1 VRHVFSVRSLFSTR
15 MDPFFMLQTAHQL
28 PSSEAWRALEQSALM
43 SVIASEARAALH
55 GEVAI
60 SYDERLDLEEFSLPH
75 IRESLGITAWSS
87 IVAQAL
93 SEYTSSEQPESFDR
107 TLTSL
112 KHPTAISLSILRERL
127 RDYHDVGFAS
137 PHALASAAASCAE
150 IFYCV
155 DRCDEYWLSQDN
167 HLTFVSR
174 NIHGDMHIAQVALA
188 SERPTRD
195 AEDLVQSDLFIP
207 LHELGERSKLL
218 QKGTQRLSSIATLNQ
233 WQDWSPML
241 GALLVFARKVGMTE
255 IREIAEYPSVL
266 AELDRSAA
274 ATAEA
279 MFGTDM
285 MFLPSFVREHSILD
299 LASTPVEFPNT
310 FCAGP
315 GEDTATYIP
324 VYFDNK
330 LWFPRINHLSKRARA
345 QETTGTP
352 FAERLRQ
359 NIVAELQSETSAA
372 EIVRFSPDELP
383 QALRATYRLFCRD
396 PRRVEALLRIFTNP
410 AAYERE

>member
-1 VRHVFSVRSLFSTR
+1 
-15 MDPFFMLQTAHQL
+15 MLQTAHQL
-28 PSSEAWRALEQSALM
+28 PSSEAWRALQQSALM

-55 GEVAI
+55 GEVTI
-60 SYDERLDLEEFSLPH
+60 SYEERLDLEEFSLPH
-75 IRESLGITAWSS
+75 IRDSLGITAWSS
-87 IVAQAL
+87 LVAQAL
-93 SEYTSSEQPESFDR
+93 SQYTSSEQPDSFDR

-112 KHPTAISLSILRERL
+112 KHPVAISLSILRERL
-127 RDYHDVGFAS
+127 MDYHGLGFTS
-137 PHALASAAASCAE
+137 PHALARAAASCAE

-167 HLTFVSR
+167 RLTFVSR
-174 NIHGDMHIAQVALA
+174 NIHGDMHIAQVALN
-188 SERPTRD
+188 SERSTRNG
-195 AEDLVQSDLFIP
+195 EDLLQTDLFIP
-207 LHELGERSKLL
+207 LRELGERSTLL
-218 QKGTQRLSSIATLNQ
+218 QKGAQPLSPIATLNQ

-241 GALLVFARKVGMTE
+241 GALLVFAHKVGMTG

-279 MFGTDM
+279 DFGTDM

-299 LASTPVEFPNT
+299 LGSTPAEFPNT

-330 LWFPRINHLSKRARA
+330 IWFPRINHLSKRART
-345 QETTGTP
+345 QETAGVP
-352 FAERLRQ
+352 FAERLRRSL
-359 NIVAELQSETSAA
+359 VAELQSETSAA
-372 EIVRFSPDELP
+372 EIVRLSPEELP

-396 PRRVEALLRIFTNP
+396 PRRVEALLGIFTNP
-410 AAYERE
+410 AACERA

>member
-1 VRHVFSVRSLFSTR
+1 
-15 MDPFFMLQTAHQL
+15 MLQTAHQL

-43 SVIASEARAALH
+43 SVIASQARAALH

-60 SYDERLDLEEFSLPH
+60 SYDERFDLEEFSLPH

-93 SEYTSSEQPESFDR
+93 TECTSSEQPESFDR

-112 KHPTAISLSILRERL
+112 KHPVAISLALLRERL
-127 RDYHDVGFAS
+127 MNYHGVGFAS
-137 PHALASAAASCAE
+137 PHALARAAASCAE

-167 HLTFVSR
+167 RLTFVSR
-174 NIHGDMHIAQVALA
+174 NMHGDMHIAQVALG
-188 SERPTRD
+188 SERSTRD
-195 AEDLVQSDLFIP
+195 GEGLLQSDLFIP
-207 LHELGERSKLL
+207 LRELGERSTLL
-218 QKGTQRLSSIATLNQ
+218 QRGDQPLSSIATLNQ

-279 MFGTDM
+279 MFGTEM
-285 MFLPSFVREHSILD
+285 MFLPSFVRERSILD

-324 VYFDNK
+324 VYFDHN

-345 QETTGTP
+345 QETADVP

-359 NIVAELQSETSAA
+359 YLEDEIQNETSAA
-372 EIVRFSPDELP
+372 EIVRFSPEELP

-396 PRRVEALLRIFTNP
+396 PRRVEALLRIFTNS
-410 AAYERE
+410 AACERA